1 MFDPTVIFSFDRR
14 MDDFKQEFLAEFKH
28 RVEERTPVRTGAAKA
43 GYYWDAEGPE
53 ATLFNKM
60 YYVEYLE
67 YGTIYMYPR
76 AMVQTTML
84 EIDDIMKVASVRAGL

>member
-1 MFDPTVIFSFDRR
+1 MFDPIVIADFDRR
-14 MDDFKQEFLAEFKH
+14 MDAFKFEFLEEFKH

-43 GYYWDAEGPE
+43 GYYWEAEGPG

-67 YGTIYMYPR
+67 YGTPYMYPR
-76 AMVQTTML
+76 AMVQLTML
-84 EIDDIMKVASVRAGL
+84 EFDDICQVAKTHAYL